1 MSSRRPSPSGFRRWW
16 PYVAVAG
23 LFWVVPGVALL
34 VTYLTLPD
42 YHASG
47 QCEGIGFGCVLMPK
61 DGTQFVAMFLY
72 PFVVV
77 GGLLIVGVI
86 GRSRAAPGRL
96 SRTGLTVGLPGGS
109 SR

>member
-1 MSSRRPSPSGFRRWW
+1 MRGALGSSPLVRYSEESGRRNTDVQSKAIALWLQAL
-16 PYVAVAG
+16 VAVRGCRG

-42 YHASG
+42 YNASG
-47 QCEGIGFGCVLMPK
+47 QCEGIGFGCVLTPK

-77 GGLLIVGVI
+77 GGC
-86 GRSRAAPGRL
+86 
-96 SRTGLTVGLPGGS
+96 
-109 SR
+109 